1 MSLAILLLPAWAVFG
16 RQGVSP
22 GLAKAFGRADASVVG
37 SSGSDAQLIRHFV
50 ATPARWAPAA
60 LTRQADVGDAAG
72 AAWLRADPAHVRP
85 EMTGARLLGI
95 GERLSLTQDDVDAL
109 LPALKPVFGDS
120 GFALDAPT
128 PARWYL
134 KLLREA
140 KFPQFSPPDEA
151 LGEDLFEHQPG
162 GPEGRRWRAL
172 LNEVQI
178 VLHNHPWNAQR
189 AERGLVPVNA
199 LWVWGG
205 GVLPDRIVGAAQH
218 ACSDDDLVQALSR
231 IAGGSAQPLPQQFP
245 AASPAGSDSHLYDLR
260 RFRDL
265 AALQRDWLLPA
276 LDALR
281 TGACSALAIDS
292 ADGSRLQLVRGQRWR
307 FWRGAWSMPSTAQPR
322 TGQPPAERSPTDAS
336 A

>member
-1 MSLAILLLPAWAVFG
+1 MARAVFLLPPWSSFG

-22 GLAKAFGRADASVVG
+22 TLAKALGRADALAPG
-37 SSGSDAQLIRHFV
+37 HSGDDAQLLRHFT
-50 ATPARWAPAA
+50 ATPAQWAPAA
-60 LTRQADVGDAAG
+60 LTRQADAGDAAG

-85 EMTGARLLGI
+85 DINGARLLGT
-95 GERLSLTQDDVDAL
+95 GERLSLSQDDVDAL
-109 LPALKPVFGDS
+109 LPALRPLFGDS

-134 KLLREA
+134 RLLREA
-140 KFPQFSPPDEA
+140 KFPRFSAPDEA
-151 LGEDLFEHQPG
+151 LGEDLFEHQPD

-189 AERGLVPVNA
+189 AERGLVTINA

-205 GVLPDRIVGAAQH
+205 GVLPDRLAAD
-218 ACSDDDLVQALSR
+218 ATRVRSDDDLMRAAMT
-231 IAGGSAQPLPQQFP
+231 IAGGAALPLGQSFD
-245 AASPAGSDSHLYDLR
+245 AASPAQGDATLHDLR
-260 RFRDL
+260 RYRDF

-276 LDALR
+276 LGVMHTGGLDMLTLDA
-281 TGACSALAIDS
+281 
-292 ADGSRLQLVRGQRWR
+292 ADGTRLRLTRGQRWR
-307 FWRGAWSMPSTAQPR
+307 LWRGAWSMPVAAQPQDR
-322 TGQPPAERSPTDAS
+322 GS